1 MRSRYWMGGCALGLT
16 AFVASATLFAAESG
30 LISWRTNYR
39 QAYEQRT
46 DQGLPLL
53 VFVTAEACP
62 HCHRML
68 DVTYADRDVA
78 REVAGGFVPAL
89 VNASEQEELAKRF
102 GVRIYPT
109 TFVVGPDNRIVDRIE
124 GYLEPEAFRLRLA
137 TATKR
142 LASQTPAVTR

>member
-1 MRSRYWMGGCALGLT
+1 MRYRNWIGGSFLVL
-16 AFVASATLFAAESG
+16 SALFAATELPAVERGSIG
-30 LISWRTNYR
+30 WLTNYR

-68 DVTYADRDVA
+68 DITYSDREVA
-78 REVAGGFVPAL
+78 RDIAGGFVPAL
-89 VNASEQEELAKRF
+89 VNASEQEDLAKRF
-102 GVRIYPT
+102 GVRVYPT

-142 LASQTPAVTR
+142 LAAQPPAVTH